1 MAYLSNFLAILLSY
15 SLLSSSIFDN
25 YFHENS
31 AETATP
37 PPLLLYQSCRLSL
50 CLNANYSVMA
60 NRCLR
65 VCILYFGVCIFKNRI
80 CIFQEG
86 VCKIQRGF
94 ANFKRGL
101 QTCCQELIFR
111 DSCNRNPLLG
121 FVSPKGGWTN
131 KKPYLDVYHKNLIS
145 VKEDPQGII
154 PPVC

>member
-60 NRCLR
+60 NRCLG
-65 VCILYFGVCIFKNRI
+65 VCIFYFGVCIFKNRV

-101 QTCCQELIFR
+101 QNSKGVCKRVVMSSFWDT
-111 DSCNRNPLLG
+111 CNRNPPLG
-121 FVSPKGGWTN
+121 FVSPKGG
-131 KKPYLDVYHKNLIS
+131 
-145 VKEDPQGII
+145 
-154 PPVC
+154 

>member
-1 MAYLSNFLAILLSY
+1 MPLADHLSEILFLNNPCYESFNSLPCELWTNLPIMAYLSNFLAILLSY

-60 NRCLR
+60 NRCLG
-65 VCILYFGVCIFKNRI
+65 VCIFYFGVCIFKNR
-80 CIFQEG
+80 

-111 DSCNRNPLLG
+111 DSCNRNPPLG
-121 FVSPKGGWTN
+121 FVSPKGG
-131 KKPYLDVYHKNLIS
+131 
-145 VKEDPQGII
+145 
-154 PPVC
+154 